1 MIIVSSS
8 LSLSI
13 RLQKFIFSLPS
24 FSERT
29 NLRCQIYPLSKTR
42 NAAAVKN
49 LKASVVDKQLR
60 LLRISGEELLSINFY
75 TTSSVLIITRS
86 ILIAN
91 IFAILALRER
101 KKGEMGT
108 AW

>member
-1 MIIVSSS
+1 
-8 LSLSI
+8 
-13 RLQKFIFSLPS
+13 
-24 FSERT
+24 
-29 NLRCQIYPLSKTR
+29 
-42 NAAAVKN
+42 VKN

-91 IFAILALRER
+91 IFAMLALRER